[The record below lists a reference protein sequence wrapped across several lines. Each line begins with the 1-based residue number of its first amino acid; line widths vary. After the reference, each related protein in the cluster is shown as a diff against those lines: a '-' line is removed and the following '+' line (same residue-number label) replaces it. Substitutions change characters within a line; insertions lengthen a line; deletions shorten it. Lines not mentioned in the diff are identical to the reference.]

1 MVRRAIGEGPEGLL
15 AQLRAIEQAD
25 DADCRRFPRLKPS
38 DDATCGCSIA

>member
-25 DADCRRFPRLKPS
+25 PDCRRFPRLKPS
-38 DDATCGCSIA
+38 DDATCLVIA